1 MPKLTPKEREQAI
14 RELEDRLTS
23 AIENTP
29 KGITDDEVRGA
40 IFKVAS
46 EQNLI
51 K

>member
-14 RELEDRLTS
+14 RELEGKLTS

-29 KGITDDEVRGA
+29 KGITDDEVRRA

-46 EQNLI
+46 EQNLAE
-51 K
+51 

>member
-1 MPKLTPKEREQAI
+1 MPKLAPKERERAV

-29 KGITDDEVRGA
+29 KGITDDEVRTA
-40 IFKVAS
+40 MFKVAS
-46 EQNLI
+46 EQNLL